1 MSRPRYR
8 WWQYVKNVIRAY
20 PELKR
25 EYDALHEQAVTAN
38 VSGMPGGGSTGR
50 GVESVALRELPKP
63 KQREYDAVRK
73 AIVIT
78 ERIKTGKDR
87 QRLIDMVFWKKSH
100 TLTGAAMA
108 LNLSYETAV
117 EYHRDFIMITAFYK
131 ELITPEELT
140 GIQKLALKSQNNAVK

>member
-1 MSRPRYR
+1 MSRPRYN

-25 EYDALHEQAVTAN
+25 EYDALHEQAVTVNA
-38 VSGMPGGGSTGR
+38 SGMPGGGGAGR

-63 KQREYDAVRK
+63 KQREYEAVRNTI
-73 AIVIT
+73 AIT
-78 ERIKTGKDR
+78 ERMKTGRDR
-87 QRLIDMVFWKKSH
+87 IRMIDMVFWKKSH
-100 TLTGAAMA
+100 TLTGAAMT

-117 EYHRDFIMITAFYK
+117 EYHRDFIMLTAFYK

>member
-1 MSRPRYR
+1 MSRPRYN

-38 VSGMPGGGSTGR
+38 VSGMPGGGSAGR

-73 AIVIT
+73 TIAIT

-87 QRLIDMVFWKKSH
+87 IRMIDMVFWKKSH

-117 EYHRDFIMITAFYK
+117 EYHRDFIMLTAFHR

>member
-8 WWQYVKNVIRAY
+8 WWQYAKNVIRAY

-25 EYDALHEQAVTAN
+25 EYDALHEQAITAN
-38 VSGMPGGGSTGR
+38 VSGMPGSGCTGR

-73 AIVIT
+73 TISII
-78 ERIKTGKDR
+78 ERMKTGKDR
-87 QRLIDMVFWKKSH
+87 LRLIDMVFWKKSH

-117 EYHRDFIMITAFYK
+117 EYHRDFIMLTAFYR
-131 ELITPEELT
+131 ELITPEELS

>member
-8 WWQYVKNVIRAY
+8 WWQYVKNVIRVY

-25 EYDALHEQAVTAN
+25 EYDALHEQSITAN
-38 VSGMPGGGSTGR
+38 VSGMPGGGSSGR
-50 GVESVALRELPKP
+50 GVENVALRELPKP
-63 KQREYDAVRK
+63 KQREYDAVRN
-73 AIVIT
+73 AIAVT
-78 ERIKTGKDR
+78 ERMKTKTDR
-87 QRLIDMVFWKKSH
+87 LRMIEMVFWKKSH

-108 LNLSYETAV
+108 LSISYETAV
-117 EYHRDFIMITAFYK
+117 EYHRDFIMLTAFYR

>member
-38 VSGMPGGGSTGR
+38 VSGMPGGGGTSR
-50 GVESVALRELPKP
+50 GVEAVALRELPKQ
-63 KQREYDAVRK
+63 KQREFEAVRK
-73 AIVIT
+73 TIAIT
-78 ERIKTGKDR
+78 ERMKTGR
-87 QRLIDMVFWKKSH
+87 ERLKMIDMVFWRKSH

-108 LNLSYETAV
+108 LNISYDTAIDYHGDFIMLV
-117 EYHRDFIMITAFYK
+117 AYHRD
-131 ELITPEELT
+131 LIDPEDLKPS
-140 GIQKLALKSQNNAVK
+140 QKFALKSQNNALK